1 MAGELYCCHS
11 WQVNILLK
19 TCHYST
25 DPLLS
30 SFLPLT
36 IYFRVYLSFP
46 FGRFASDY
54 SESCISC
61 SVCYE
66 HGKLTVPFLFVTVFK
81 HVEHFIVFFFFF
93 SSPITIH
100 KTNNYT
106 FYTFKKRSFFQ
117 VMLFRSPFILITLL
131 WTFSSFSI
139 PCCSVSK
146 TGNNVSPLEDWTEYI
161 GCASCQFCS
170 CSYIS
175 AFP

>member
-1 MAGELYCCHS
+1 M
-11 WQVNILLK
+11 NILLK

-25 DPLLS
+25 DLLLS

-81 HVEHFIVFFFFF
+81 HEKRFTFFFFVLF
-93 SSPITIH
+93 SLLPSIRQT
-100 KTNNYT
+100 T
-106 FYTFKKRSFFQ
+106 
-117 VMLFRSPFILITLL
+117 TLL
-131 WTFSSFSI
+131 KKDLSSKSCYLGLYSFLLLFCGLSLVFQYLDVLCPKLEI
-139 PCCSVSK
+139 MSHLR
-146 TGNNVSPLEDWTEYI
+146 PLED
-161 GCASCQFCS
+161 
-170 CSYIS
+170 
-175 AFP
+175 